1 MIGHKFIPSRNGGV
15 EVVVS
20 NLAPHLAKL
29 GYDVTCYN
37 RTDREAVKRRK
48 AGELMREYRGVRL
61 VWTPTVN
68 RRGMAAMSS
77 SIIASVMAAF
87 NRYDLIHYHTEGPC
101 VFCWLPRLMGK
112 KVVVTVHGL
121 DHQRQKWGRFASAY
135 IMMGEKAAVR
145 HANSIIVLSEGGH
158 AKHTNECSQ
167 AECNFSFHRLFYW
180 LNRIV
185 IFEK

>member
-77 SIIASVMAAF
+77 C
-87 NRYDLIHYHTEGPC
+87 Y
-101 VFCWLPRLMGK
+101 
-112 KVVVTVHGL
+112 
-121 DHQRQKWGRFASAY
+121 
-135 IMMGEKAAVR
+135 
-145 HANSIIVLSEGGH
+145 
-158 AKHTNECSQ
+158 
-167 AECNFSFHRLFYW
+167 
-180 LNRIV
+180 V
-185 IFEK
+185 IFDYRIGDGSL